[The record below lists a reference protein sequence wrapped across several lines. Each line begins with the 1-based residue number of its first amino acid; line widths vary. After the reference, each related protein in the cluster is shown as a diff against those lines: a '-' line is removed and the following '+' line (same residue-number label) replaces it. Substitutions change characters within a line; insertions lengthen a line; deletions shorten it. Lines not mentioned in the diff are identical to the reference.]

1 MRLFF
6 ALWPPAEAAAAL
18 HAWTKHL
25 EGRPT
30 RAENIHLTL
39 AFLGESEPAKAL
51 AAARR
56 VRGRKHELPIERA
69 EYWRHNKIVWAGP
82 EETPPLLDELVENLR
97 SELTQE
103 GFVLEAR
110 PFAAHVTLLRKA
122 PRPAA
127 FPALPKLSWPALQFV
142 LVESVHGRYRTLEG
156 FQLR

>member
-6 ALWPPAEAAAAL
+6 ALWPPAQTAVAL
-18 HAWTKHL
+18 HDWAMKL

-39 AFLGESEPAKAL
+39 AFLGEADPAKAS

-56 VRGRKHELPIERA
+56 VQGERHEIPIERA
-69 EYWRHNKIVWAGP
+69 QYWRHNKIIWAGP
-82 EETPPLLDELVENLR
+82 AETPDALKDLANQLKAEE
-97 SELTQE
+97 
-103 GFVLEAR
+103 R

-122 PRPAA
+122 APPASL
-127 FPALPKLSWPALQFV
+127 PELPKVTWPAHEFA
-142 LVESVHGRYRTLEG
+142 LVASAGGKYRTLER